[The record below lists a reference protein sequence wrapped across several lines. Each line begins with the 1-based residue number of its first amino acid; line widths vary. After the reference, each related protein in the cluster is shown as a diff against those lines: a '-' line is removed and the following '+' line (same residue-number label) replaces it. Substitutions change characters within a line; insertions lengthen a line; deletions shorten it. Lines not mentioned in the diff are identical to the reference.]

1 MFYKRIVPLGA
12 DLTILFIIK
21 NKAAVSRI
29 TFDFHPFC
37 PMSLNNISVVVR
49 NAPNMGFGGQKYA
62 KRKPK

>member
-1 MFYKRIVPLGA
+1 M
-12 DLTILFIIK
+12 ILFIIK